1 MDKSLAVQTTAE
13 GQTQPLWQGW
23 RGREGGK
30 GREVGGREGKRRE
43 GGGGERDLNADSVLP
58 HNHGTVTCLPVVM
71 AFINYI
77 QAKYFHENS
86 GVLCGLVHVPHA
98 SHVCHTSKLKMTSTD
113 SQPHR
118 SKHTERGGRGYLQP
132 SSGSEVGGATYSHP
146 VCAHP

>member
-1 MDKSLAVQTTAE
+1 ME
-13 GQTQPLWQGW
+13 
-23 RGREGGK
+23 E
-30 GREVGGREGKRRE
+30 EGREGKGERGE
-43 GGGGERDLNADSVLP
+43 GERERDLKADSVLP

-86 GVLCGLVHVPHA
+86 GVLCGLVHVPHT
-98 SHVCHTSKLKMTSTD
+98 SHVSHTSKLKMTSTD

-118 SKHTERGGRGYLQP
+118 SKHTERGGRGYLRP

-146 VCAHP
+146 VCAHS

>member
-1 MDKSLAVQTTAE
+1 ME
-13 GQTQPLWQGW
+13 
-23 RGREGGK
+23 E
-30 GREVGGREGKRRE
+30 EGREGKGERE
-43 GGGGERDLNADSVLP
+43 GGRERDLNADSVLP

-98 SHVCHTSKLKMTSTD
+98 SHVRHTSKLKMTSTD

-118 SKHTERGGRGYLQP
+118 SKHTQREG
-132 SSGSEVGGATYSHP
+132 GGATYSHP
-146 VCAHP
+146 VCAYMPLELYMPEVRVVRCLVYLQARHHKCTSTQVHKYTSAQGQEQF

>member
-1 MDKSLAVQTTAE
+1 MEEK
-13 GQTQPLWQGW
+13 
-23 RGREGGK
+23 
-30 GREVGGREGKRRE
+30 GREGKGERWEGERE
-43 GGGGERDLNADSVLP
+43 KGERGGGGERDLNADSVLP

-86 GVLCGLVHVPHA
+86 GVLCGLVHVS

-118 SKHTERGGRGYLQP
+118 SKHTERGEGLLTAIQRQ
-132 SSGSEVGGATYSHP
+132 
-146 VCAHP
+146 